1 LAFISRRAFRYFC
14 ALLLL
19 SGCLALAGSPVAAQS
34 QTEITTQPYPIYL
47 TVGQTANISVWV
59 EDAVNV
65 SSYYLQLYFNPNLV
79 QIKDAN
85 PTIIGEQ
92 VYDGSFFTP
101 NYVTINYVNNPNGSV
116 TYVNYFYVN
125 GQPMSIG
132 GSGILISFDMVAI
145 ASGTSTIHL
154 SQSYLVDSLGVVL
167 PVVFRNP
174 QLYTSVS
181 SVVTSTETA
190 TPTVLGPTFTPT
202 PTTSPT
208 PTSTATFLPGATAS
222 ALFTATPSATAPAAG
237 VTVTPAASGV
247 AGPGTTQPTVTQGP
261 GTVEPTAVAN
271 ANIPQAA
278 YTHTPLPLPTS
289 PPVALLVTPPVLLAT
304 PAPGLFE
311 GLGPV
316 GWIAVIL
323 ALVWL
328 VGMVGYLIYHFALK
342 KPDNPG

>member
-1 LAFISRRAFRYFC
+1 M
-14 ALLLL
+14 
-19 SGCLALAGSPVAAQS
+19 LAGSPVAAQS

-65 SSYYLQLYFNPNLV
+65 SSYYLQLYFNPNLL
-79 QIKDAN
+79 QIRDAN
-85 PTIIGEQ
+85 PTIVGDQ

-101 NYVTINYVNNPNGSV
+101 AYVTINYVNNPNGSV
-116 TYVNYFYVN
+116 TYVNYYYVG
-125 GQPMSIG
+125 GQPMSTS

-154 SQSYLVDSLGVVL
+154 SQSYLVDVQGVVL

-174 QLYTSVS
+174 QVYTSVS
-181 SVVTSTETA
+181 AVVSPTA
-190 TPTVLGPTFTPT
+190 SASPTVLGPTFTPT
-202 PTTSPT
+202 PMASTTPAN
-208 PTSTATFLPGATAS
+208 TATFLPVATAS
-222 ALFTATPSATAPAAG
+222 ALFTAAPSATPPVTGG
-237 VTVTPAASGV
+237 VTVTLPAV
-247 AGPGTTQPTVTQGP
+247 AGPGTTQPAVTQGP
-261 GTVEPTAVAN
+261 GTASPTAQAN
-271 ANIPQAA
+271 ANIPEAA

-289 PPVALLVTPPVLLAT
+289 PLIASLVTPPVLLAT

-328 VGMVGYLIYHFALK
+328 VGMVGFLIYRFALK
-342 KPDNPG
+342 KPGNPG